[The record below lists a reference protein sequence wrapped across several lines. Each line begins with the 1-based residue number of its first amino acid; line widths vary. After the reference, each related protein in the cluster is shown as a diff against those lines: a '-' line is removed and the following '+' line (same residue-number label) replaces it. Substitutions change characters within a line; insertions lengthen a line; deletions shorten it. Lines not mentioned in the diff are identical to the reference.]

1 VGTFVY
7 QDIHNYKKSRHMFDN
22 SEPEAEKPTPS
33 DARDWIKQLSA
44 YRDPSTAR
52 SLFELGVTI
61 GPFFGLW
68 AFAWWSLSVSYWLTL
83 AISIANGAFLL
94 RLFTIQH
101 DCGHG
106 AFFKNRTASDW
117 TGRAL
122 GVLTLTPYAVW
133 RHCHSIHHSASG
145 NLGRRGIGDIATL
158 TVTEY
163 NDRSPF
169 GRLVY
174 RLYRNP
180 IVLFGLGPGYL
191 FLLQNRLP
199 LGLMNQAKYWVSA
212 MGTNAVIIA
221 ALAVITYFGGLMPLL
236 LIFLPSTLL
245 AGTAG
250 MWLFYVQHQF
260 EDTHWDEDGD
270 WQLHDA
276 ALHGSSHYVMPA
288 PLQWLSANIG
298 IHHVHHLYSRIPFYR
313 LPEVLKDHVELA
325 NSNRMTIGE
334 SLACARLHLWDDKQ
348 KRLLSFAE
356 ANAQVC

>member
-1 VGTFVY
+1 
-7 QDIHNYKKSRHMFDN
+7 MFDT
-22 SEPEAEKPTPS
+22 SDPQALKADPS
-33 DARDWIKQLSA
+33 DARTWMKHLAA
-44 YRDPSTAR
+44 YREPSTAR

-61 GPFFGLW
+61 GPFVGLW
-68 AFAWWSLSVSYWLTL
+68 ALAWWSLSVSYWLTL

-106 AFFKNRTASDW
+106 SFFKNRTASDW

-133 RHCHSIHHSASG
+133 RHSHSIHHSHSG
-145 NLGRRGIGDIATL
+145 NLGHRGIGDINTL
-158 TVTEY
+158 TVDEY
-163 NDRSPF
+163 NERSAF

-199 LGLMNQAKYWVSA
+199 LGFMNQAKFWISA
-212 MGTNAVIIA
+212 MGTNASIIA
-221 ALAVITYFGGLMPLL
+221 ALAVIIYFGGLMPLL

-245 AGTAG
+245 AATAG

-260 EDTHWDEDGD
+260 EDAHWDEDED

-313 LPEVLKDHVELA
+313 LPEVLRDHKELA
-325 NSNRMTIGE
+325 ESNRMTIRE
-334 SLACARLHLWDDKQ
+334 SLVSARLHLWDTRQ

-356 ANAQVC
+356 ANALSR